1 MLRTYRDQAIVLR
14 SYKLGEAD
22 RIMVMLGKNSGQI
35 RAVAKGV
42 RRTSSRF
49 GARLSPFNLIDV
61 QLHRGHSLDTVTQV
75 ETISAYSDSLTS
87 EYPQFTNAKLMVE
100 TAQKVTEDRDE
111 PTPEQFE
118 LLHGAVHALA
128 GSTRPPTLV
137 GTAYLLRSMALEGWK
152 PSLNSCV
159 SCGQSGDLKFFSSG
173 GGGAFCSSCAPAD
186 AMTMEPGTAVLM
198 EALIQA
204 DWERAV
210 AEPTELWEQ
219 ARDLAGA
226 WGQWHLEQRL
236 RSLPFATAGA
246 SGPEESR

>member
-22 RIMVMLGKNSGQI
+22 RIVLMLGKKSGQI

-42 RRTSSRF
+42 RRTTSRF
-49 GARLSPFNLIDV
+49 GARLSPFNLVDI
-61 QLHRGHSLDTVTQV
+61 QLHSGRNLDTVTQV

-87 EYPQFTNAKLMVE
+87 DYPEFTNAKLIVE
-100 TAQKVTEDRDE
+100 TAQKLTEGREE

-118 LLHGAVHALA
+118 LLHGALHALA
-128 GSTRPPTLV
+128 GSARPATLV

-152 PSLNSCV
+152 PTLTSCV
-159 SCGQSGDLKFFSSG
+159 SCGQSGDLRFFSSG
-173 GGGAFCSSCAPAD
+173 GGGAFCTSCAPTD
-186 AMTMEPGTAVLM
+186 GMPMEPGTATLM

-204 DWERAV
+204 NWDGAV
-210 AEPTELWEQ
+210 AEPTQLWEQ

-226 WGQWHLEQRL
+226 WGQWHLETRL

-246 SGPEESR
+246 AS